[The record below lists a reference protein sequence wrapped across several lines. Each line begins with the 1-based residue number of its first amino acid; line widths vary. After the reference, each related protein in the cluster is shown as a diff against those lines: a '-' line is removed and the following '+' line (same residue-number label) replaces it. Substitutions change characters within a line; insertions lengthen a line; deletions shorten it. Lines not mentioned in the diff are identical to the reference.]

1 MVELLDWAAER
12 GGLWAVVAVVL
23 AAALFYLYRA
33 RERDLRIIS
42 RERKREQRRNLQL
55 ISELAMSVREQTGR
69 DSMQSRPYEAHFDEP
84 SVEDDSFV
92 EWDEPTTVT
101 WRKQNSASDDI
112 KKMVQEYVQNTRGLD
127 KDNR

>member
-69 DSMQSRPYEAHFDEP
+69 ESMQSRPYEAHFDEP